1 MSTINKQVDFKD
13 VKDAIKDLV
22 KSQKETDRQFKETDR
37 RLKESKLD
45 VDRQLKETD
54 RQLKESKLD
63 VDRQLKETDRR
74 LKELDT
80 LFNGQWGTLIEAL
93 VEGRLVKLLK
103 ERHID
108 IRSCSSRSVKTSK
121 ENKEYEFDIIAAN
134 GSEVVPVEVKTTM
147 KVRDVDDFIKKL
159 KIFKTFSP
167 DYKNKKIYGAVAYLK
182 AQQSSQVYAEKKGL
196 FVIRAVGD
204 SAFLINEKSFKPKA
218 F

>member
-13 VKDAIKDLV
+13 VKEAIKDLV
-22 KSQKETDRQFKETDR
+22 KSQKETGRQ
-37 RLKESKLD
+37 LKESKLD

-74 LKELDT
+74 LKELDN
-80 LFNGQWGTLIEAL
+80 LFNGQWGKLIEAL
-93 VEGRLVKLLK
+93 VEGSLVNLLK
-103 ERHID
+103 QRHID
-108 IRSCSSRSVKTSK
+108 VSSCSSRVKK
-121 ENKEYEFDIIAAN
+121 PLKQGQDYEFDIIAAN

-159 KIFKTFSP
+159 KIFKTLFP

-182 AQQSSQVYAEKKGL
+182 AQQSSHIYAEKKGL